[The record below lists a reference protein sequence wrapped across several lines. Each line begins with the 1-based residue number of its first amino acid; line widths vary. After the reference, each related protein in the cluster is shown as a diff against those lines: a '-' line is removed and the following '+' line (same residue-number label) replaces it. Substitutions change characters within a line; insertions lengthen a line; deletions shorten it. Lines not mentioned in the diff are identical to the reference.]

1 VKTRRVTPS
10 ALFAL
15 LLLGGASQAAILE
28 DFQFNDL
35 NGTALSAAANSA
47 SSHKW
52 VHDTDHPATI
62 QVLNNSLNIIK
73 NDTNFVTEGLEID
86 DVNSGVL
93 WMVAEF
99 LNWAIVGNAPDGNNV
114 EELRFGF
121 MGTNDLVPPPSST
134 VLAEMMIARRL
145 SGGVNPGQFE
155 ISGTALG
162 ANGTNILSVAINF
175 VQNDPFAMAMKVDQ
189 DADTYSIFYKA
200 GAGPYTLLG
209 TGNLEPTRD
218 ALIVRMAIN
227 NFIGDAAGEFINLD
241 RFYVADAPPPGI
253 PEPVAV
259 PEPGTMLLIALA
271 LAGLAARRLR
281 RG

>member
-1 VKTRRVTPS
+1 VKTRRVTCS

-28 DFQFNDL
+28 DFQFNDA
-35 NGTALSAAANSA
+35 NGTALNAAANSA
-47 SSHKW
+47 SSHMW
-52 VHDTDHPATI
+52 VHDNDHPASI

-73 NDTNFVTEGLEID
+73 NDTQFVTEGLGID

-99 LNWAIVGNAPDGNNV
+99 LNWAIVGDAPDGNNV

-121 MGTNDLVPPPSST
+121 MGTEDLVPPPSST

-155 ISGTALG
+155 ITGTALG
-162 ANGTNILSVAINF
+162 AAGTNIPAAAINF

-189 DADTYSIFYKA
+189 DTDTYSIFYKA
-200 GAGPYTLLG
+200 GADPYTLLG

-218 ALIVRMAIN
+218 AVIVRMTIN
-227 NFIGDAAGEFINLD
+227 NFIGDEAGEFFNLD

-253 PEPVAV
+253 SEPVPV
-259 PEPGTMLLIALA
+259 PEPGTLLLIALA
-271 LAGLAARRLR
+271 MAGLAVCRRR
-281 RG
+281 SD